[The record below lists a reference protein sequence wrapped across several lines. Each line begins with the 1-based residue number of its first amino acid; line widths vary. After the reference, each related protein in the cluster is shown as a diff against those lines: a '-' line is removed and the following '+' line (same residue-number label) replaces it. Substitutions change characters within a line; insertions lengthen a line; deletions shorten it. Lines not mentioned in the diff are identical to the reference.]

1 MSKDMLTLFFSVFLT
16 LFFIYPFQT
25 IISNPIAGT
34 ASATPNPICSGANTT
49 LTLTG
54 YSGTIQWYSSANNT
68 TFTIINGTLYS
79 ASYTTGGL
87 TATTYYYA
95 IVTQGSGAGSTST
108 SDTTTVTV
116 ESLPSITITPNQAN
130 ICAGNSVRLTSN
142 LGNQCGKYYFR
153 IYLQIYNKA

>member
-1 MSKDMLTLFFSVFLT
+1 MIKIITNMESIKFSTNIGLLIVLRRMSKDMLTLFFSVFLT

-68 TFTIINGTLYS
+68 TFTIING
-79 ASYTTGGL
+79 
-87 TATTYYYA
+87 ATHLRH
-95 IVTQGSGAGSTST
+95 IQQE
-108 SDTTTVTV
+108 D
-116 ESLPSITITPNQAN
+116 
-130 ICAGNSVRLTSN
+130 
-142 LGNQCGKYYFR
+142 
-153 IYLQIYNKA
+153 